1 MSTLL
6 IRMRIKPEKE
16 DRFLETIHGI
26 VESMPGNEP
35 ETRVYAFWRT
45 KTPHEYFMVESYTS
59 EDALKFHI
67 SRHIDG
73 QEEFQTLLSEPP
85 EVEEL
90 GDFVTGFPGVGTL
103 PLATAAS
110 TSNDAK

>member
-1 MSTLL
+1 MTTLL
-6 IRMRIKPEKE
+6 IRMQVLPEKE
-16 DRFLETIHGI
+16 ERFLEHIRGI
-26 VESMPGNEP
+26 VESMPGHEP

-59 EDALKFHI
+59 PEALKFHI

-73 QEEFQTLLSEPP
+73 QKEFQTLLAKPP

-90 GDFVTGFPGVGTL
+90 GDFVVGVPDADTL
-103 PLATAAS
+103 PLA
-110 TSNDAK
+110 